1 MPESYFTQIKT
12 LNVISNI
19 VYTLYDLIRLPLS
32 FLFLSNFS
40 IHQGCVCVGGGGWVG
55 GGGSLELTPI
65 SFLVVPIVLRVRW
78 RGGGSMGLATRW
90 VESRAQASILT
101 KASKLMLP

>member
-1 MPESYFTQIKT
+1 MPESYFTQIET

-32 FLFLSNFS
+32 FLFLSNFP
-40 IHQGCVCVGGGGWVG
+40 IHQGCVCVGGGGV
-55 GGGSLELTPI
+55 SLELTPI

-101 KASKLMLP
+101 KASQLMLP